1 MDEKESL
8 PDKPSED
15 VTQDSGDTAAATE
28 AAVEDN
34 AASGSGDAGAEAS
47 ADATDSSTD
56 VKTDSDITKS
66 ATDDGDG
73 ESELQNHVDNDAAT
87 EDSSS
92 VKSDIGDSKTV
103 TDTTDADSQDT
114 KDEDLADKV
123 IEESQDSELTADVDE
138 KVKDELPQES
148 TSQDEPSQE
157 STSQD
162 NSETNSQVNPEP
174 TETSQESIE
183 AATEDITIKQDEEAE
198 KNESSVVEGSCET
211 EAVEKEEKCEETKE
225 DVLDNDDK
233 KDNDEVGK
241 PEFETA
247 PNVTLDESQE
257 DHTQALDPFDALLKD
272 TTDSSQAN
280 ETREKSDIAV
290 TVNIDDDDDDHN
302 ADDHHGD
309 VHEDDEDHHTDH
321 PDEGGVSE
329 LADEPGAD
337 EEVCLLPDIERE
349 ISDADKAEAEKALAE
364 KRKQAE
370 EAAAEAAAIA
380 AVPKEETVVDAE
392 GSRDDHLN
400 SEAVEEHAEADA
412 ANDEASHE
420 NGGEKENENEHDESA
435 EIDDSE
441 IPHIIQEI
449 SPFDSTCT
457 QCKTEQACTY
467 RYTTKDNETAYL
479 CSEACVKDFQS
490 EHAGQYSITHK
501 KYLIQEIASKLLTC
515 SECEEKKMCYFY
527 YNYDGEDTNYCSM
540 ACLNSMMADE
550 ADKYVFKRR
559 RIVAEEIE
567 PKEAECYVCKVHKSC
582 IFSLNRYGEHLLVCE
597 NACIKTLNGKED
609 GRYMIRKKRILR
621 RQPTQPQNPP
631 LLKLKVISNATDKY
645 LDEAYKIQAK
655 TPAMVQAAREERER
669 TFIRKCNQCQIIL
682 NIDEKLLTWETMDFC
697 GELCL
702 GRYQNKIGARCANCK
717 NNVQHTSLGKYCVR
731 FGFDIRQFCNWSCLE
746 EFKKGLKICCYC
758 QRDISVGHQGFLA
771 PVGDKGQFKDFCSQ
785 ACMEKFDLMSKNPIP
800 QPVWA
805 KCAVCSLEKATSI
818 EVEVSEE
825 LSQRLCSDPCFAA
838 FKFVNNIFPDQCR
851 WCKKYFERKQSKCF
865 TIYESSNTHCFCSKS
880 CMNVYISNSRHIVPC
895 NWCKVKK
902 YNFDM
907 IRRVQTNGQAIM
919 MCSLNCL
926 NLYQVSMNAVSPRRT
941 QCDMCKIT
949 SQVQYHLTMS
959 DASLRNFCSY
969 KCVETF
975 QGRFSNPVPPD
986 PLDEAI
992 DQEEAVPSGTPRRT
1006 YSAANKSLQ
1015 GQRMAGDMPVISNVQ
1030 SLAAQQP
1037 VPEPEPPVSP
1047 EIPLPPKSPSP
1058 SPPPT
1063 PPSAKSPTPPP
1074 TPPSTKIPIAIP
1086 PVPSTRAPTAIQQPP
1101 STRTPT
1107 AKQPPPSTSAPIAIR
1122 PSTKTFTAI
1131 PSPPSTKTFTAIPS
1145 PPSTKT
1151 LTAIPPS
1158 TKTFTAKPRRPSTKT
1173 LTTISS
1179 PPSTKTLTAILS
1191 PPSTKTLT
1199 AIRPSTKTFTA
1210 KLPRPSTKTLTA
1222 ISPPPSTK
1230 TLTAISPPPSTKTL
1244 TAISPP
1250 PSTKTLTA
1258 ISPPPSTKTLTAIPP
1273 PPSTKTLTAIP
1284 PPPSTKTLNKTPVQK
1299 PRSHKM
1305 QLVKLIPASKTKP
1318 TMVSKGVSC
1327 GPEMCTKEC
1336 QTDPS
1341 LERRVL
1347 IPVPVPIY
1355 VPVPCAMWSLP
1366 FPVPVPIPLPIPT
1379 PVFIPTTRNSAK
1391 GIMKEIDNILDNKPT
1406 NPFEEELLMM
1416 AEMVASGTKKEQSDS
1431 DSDVENEENFN
1442 PVTGID
1448 TNNALGE
1455 DLLQM
1460 AFKMATEYEEKPLD
1474 LESAMVT
1481 NTITPALRAPRKRAS
1496 ALPGAAHPAHTSKKR
1511 RADPPP
1517 APLPAPLP
1525 DPPREPAEKPDDNMC
1540 LKYTFGV
1547 NAWKQW
1553 VMTKNAEIEK
1563 SSIRRKPFKSEILQ
1577 LTADELNYS
1586 LCLFVKE
1593 VRKPN
1598 GSEYAPDTI
1607 YYLVLGIQQYLF
1619 ENGRID
1625 NIFTDPYYE
1634 KFTDCL
1640 DEIAKQFST
1649 LYGVTQYIVTRV
1661 EEEHLWESK
1670 QLGVHTPHVLLSTL
1684 MFFNTK
1690 YFHLMTVEDHLQ
1702 LSLAY
1707 ILRHRKLKREDG
1719 KGPGSNNDILR
1730 YYPPQFDFE
1739 PNTKKKKK
1747 KVYEQYPNEENPFRC
1762 PLKLFEFYIS
1772 KCPESVRTRNDVLY
1786 LQPERS
1792 CVPDSPVWYSTQP
1805 LSREALAKM
1814 LHRVKMVK
1822 EINIALLTS

>member
-15 VTQDSGDTAAATE
+15 ISQDSGDAVAAKEPAG
-28 AAVEDN
+28 EDN
-34 AASGSGDAGAEAS
+34 AASESGDTGAEIA
-47 ADATDSSTD
+47 ADATDSSSD
-56 VKTDSDITKS
+56 VKTDSDVTKS
-66 ATDDGDG
+66 ATDPGDGDG
-73 ESELQNHVDNDAAT
+73 DSELQNHVDNDAAT

-92 VKSDIGDSKTV
+92 VKSDVGDSKTV

-114 KDEDLADKV
+114 KDEADLADKV
-123 IEESQDSELTADVDE
+123 IEESQDSELNSDIVE

-162 NSETNSQVNPEP
+162 TSETNSQVNPEP
-174 TETSQESIE
+174 TEASQESTE
-183 AATEDITIKQDEEAE
+183 AATEDIPIKTDEEAE
-198 KNESSVVEGSCET
+198 KNDSSVSVEESSERET
-211 EAVEKEEKCEETKE
+211 VEKEEKCEETK
-225 DVLDNDDK
+225 DDILDNDDK
-233 KDNDEVGK
+233 KDNEEVGK

-247 PNVTLDESQE
+247 PNVTVEETQE

-272 TTDSSQAN
+272 TTDSSQVT

-290 TVNIDDDDDDHN
+290 TVNIDDEDDDHN

-321 PDEGGVSE
+321 PDDGGVSE
-329 LADEPGAD
+329 LVDEPGAD

-349 ISDADKAEAEKALAE
+349 ISEADKAEAEKALAE

-370 EAAAEAAAIA
+370 EAAAEAAALA
-380 AVPKEETVVDAE
+380 AIPKKETEVDAE
-392 GSRDDHLN
+392 GNRDEHLN

-412 ANDEASHE
+412 ANDEVSQE
-420 NGGEKENENEHDESA
+420 NGGEKDNENEHDESV
-435 EIDDSE
+435 EIDDNE

-457 QCKTEQACTY
+457 QCKTEQSCTY
-467 RYTTKDNETAYL
+467 RYSTKENETNYL

-501 KYLIQEIASKLLTC
+501 KYLIEEIVPKLLTC
-515 SECEEKKMCYFY
+515 SECEEKKTCYFY

-540 ACLNSMMADE
+540 TCLNSMMADE

-559 RIVAEEIE
+559 RIVAEEIA

-582 IFSLNRYGEHLLVCE
+582 SYSLYRYGENLLVCE
-597 NACIKTLNGKED
+597 NACIKTLNGKES
-609 GRYMIRKKRILR
+609 GRYMIKKKRTPR
-621 RQPTQPQNPP
+621 KQPAQPQNPP

-669 TFIRKCNQCQIIL
+669 TFIRKCNQCQIVL

-785 ACMEKFDLMSKNPIP
+785 ACMEKFDLMSKYPMP

-805 KCAVCSLEKATSI
+805 KCAVCSLEKPTSI

-851 WCKKYFERKQSKCF
+851 WCKKYFERRQSKCF
-865 TIYESSNTHCFCSKS
+865 TIYEGSNSHCFCSKS

-907 IRRVQTNGQAIM
+907 IRRVQPNGQAIM

-926 NLYQVSMNAVSPRRT
+926 NLYQVSVNAVSSRRT
-941 QCDMCKIT
+941 KCDMCKRT
-949 SQVQYHLTMS
+949 SLAQYHLTMS
-959 DASLRNFCSY
+959 DATVRNFCSY
-969 KCVETF
+969 QCVMTF
-975 QGRFSNPVPPD
+975 QGQYSKHAPPLI
-986 PLDEAI
+986 PGEAI
-992 DQEEAVPSGTPRRT
+992 DQQKAVPTGAPRRT
-1006 YSAANKSLQ
+1006 YPSAKAVKSQ
-1015 GQRMAGDMPVISNVQ
+1015 QRAGGMPVISNVQ
-1030 SLAAQQP
+1030 SLATPPPLAPTTTRQKSKRLQQP
-1037 VPEPEPPVSP
+1037 PPEPEPPAAP
-1047 EIPLPPKSPSP
+1047 KTPPPPPK
-1058 SPPPT
+1058 PPT
-1063 PPSAKSPTPPP
+1063 PP
-1074 TPPSTKIPIAIP
+1074 
-1086 PVPSTRAPTAIQQPP
+1086 
-1101 STRTPT
+1101 
-1107 AKQPPPSTSAPIAIR
+1107 
-1122 PSTKTFTAI
+1122 
-1131 PSPPSTKTFTAIPS
+1131 
-1145 PPSTKT
+1145 
-1151 LTAIPPS
+1151 
-1158 TKTFTAKPRRPSTKT
+1158 
-1173 LTTISS
+1173 
-1179 PPSTKTLTAILS
+1179 
-1191 PPSTKTLT
+1191 
-1199 AIRPSTKTFTA
+1199 
-1210 KLPRPSTKTLTA
+1210 
-1222 ISPPPSTK
+1222 
-1230 TLTAISPPPSTKTL
+1230 
-1244 TAISPP
+1244 
-1250 PSTKTLTA
+1250 
-1258 ISPPPSTKTLTAIPP
+1258 PP
-1273 PPSTKTLTAIP
+1273 PPPKIYNHVIVKTLP
-1284 PPPSTKTLNKTPVQK
+1284 PREIANKATMSK
-1299 PRSHKM
+1299 PM
-1305 QLVKLIPASKTKP
+1305 
-1318 TMVSKGVSC
+1318 MVSKGVSC
-1327 GPEMCTKEC
+1327 RPHPCTKEC

-1391 GIMKEIDNILDNKPT
+1391 GIMKEINKIHDKMPT
-1406 NPFEEELLMM
+1406 DPFEAELLMM
-1416 AEMVASGTKKEQSDS
+1416 AEMVAGDKKKDQSDS
-1431 DSDVENEENFN
+1431 ETDEENEETFS
-1442 PVTGID
+1442 PVAGMD
-1448 TNNALGE
+1448 GNNAFGE
-1455 DLLQM
+1455 DMLQM
-1460 AFKMATEYEEKPLD
+1460 ALKMATEYEDQPVD
-1474 LESAMVT
+1474 LESAMT
-1481 NTITPALRAPRKRAS
+1481 ANTITPSSHPGMPGLEGESMHHHHMMVLEQQRAVAALRASAAPRKRAP
-1496 ALPGAAHPAHTSKKR
+1496 APPAAARPARASKRR
-1511 RADPPP
+1511 RADPP
-1517 APLPAPLP
+1517 PAPLP
-1525 DPPREPAEKPDDNMC
+1525 DPPREPAEKPDANMC

-1640 DEIAKQFST
+1640 DEVARKFSV
-1649 LYGVTQYIVTRV
+1649 LYNDSQYIVTRV

-1670 QLGVHTPHVLLSTL
+1670 QLGAHSPHVLLSTL

-1690 YFHLMTVEDHLQ
+1690 HFNLVTVEEHMQ
-1702 LSLAY
+1702 LSFSH
-1707 ILRHRKLKREDG
+1707 IMKHWKRNPNQPG
-1719 KGPGSNNDILR
+1719 QAKIPGSRNVLLR
-1730 YYPPQFDFE
+1730 FYPPQSALE
-1739 PNTKKKKK
+1739 ANSRKK
-1747 KVYEQYPNEENPFRC
+1747 KVYEQQENEENPLRC
-1762 PLKLFEFYIS
+1762 PVKLYEFYIS
-1772 KCPESVRTRNDVLY
+1772 KCPESVRTRNDVFY

-1792 CVPDSPVWYSTQP
+1792 CVPDSPVWYSTQA
-1805 LSREALAKM
+1805 LSRQALAKM

>member
-1 MDEKESL
+1 MDEKVSL

-15 VTQDSGDTAAATE
+15 VTQASGDTAAAKE
-28 AAVEDN
+28 AAAGDN
-34 AASGSGDAGAEAS
+34 EASESGDAGAEAIG
-47 ADATDSSTD
+47 DATDSSSD
-56 VKTDSDITKS
+56 VKTDSDVTKS
-66 ATDDGDG
+66 ATDPGDGDG

-87 EDSSS
+87 ENSSS
-92 VKSDIGDSKTV
+92 VKSDIGDSNIV

-114 KDEDLADKV
+114 KDEVDLADKV
-123 IEESQDSELTADVDE
+123 LEESQDSELNADIVG

-162 NSETNSQVNPEP
+162 NSETNSQVNLEP
-174 TETSQESIE
+174 TETSQESTE
-183 AATEDITIKQDEEAE
+183 AATEDIPIKPDEEAE
-198 KNESSVVEGSCET
+198 KNESSISVEESSER

-247 PNVTLDESQE
+247 PNVTVDESQE

-272 TTDSSQAN
+272 TSDSSQAN
-280 ETREKSDIAV
+280 ETKEKSDIAV

-349 ISDADKAEAEKALAE
+349 ISEADKAEAEKALAE

-380 AVPKEETVVDAE
+380 AVPKKETEVDAE

-400 SEAVEEHAEADA
+400 SEAVEEHAEADV
-412 ANDEASHE
+412 ANDEASQE
-420 NGGEKENENEHDESA
+420 NGGEKENENEHDESV
-435 EIDDSE
+435 EIDDSETE

-457 QCKTEQACTY
+457 QCKAEQPCTY
-467 RYTTKDNETAYL
+467 RYTTKENETAYL
-479 CSEACVKDFQS
+479 CSEACVKDFQT

-501 KYLIQEIASKLLTC
+501 KYLIEEIAPKILTC
-515 SECEEKKMCYFY
+515 SECEEKKTCYFY

-540 ACLNSMMADE
+540 TCLNSMMADE

-559 RIVAEEIE
+559 RIVAEEIA
-567 PKEAECYVCKVHKSC
+567 PKDAECYVCNVHKSC
-582 IFSLNRYGEHLLVCE
+582 SYSLNRYGENLLVCE
-597 NACIKTLNGKED
+597 NACIKTLNGKEN
-609 GRYMIRKKRILR
+609 GRYMIKKKRTPR
-621 RQPTQPQNPP
+621 KQPSTQPQNPP

-669 TFIRKCNQCQIIL
+669 SFIRKCNQCQIIL

-865 TIYESSNTHCFCSKS
+865 TIYEGVNAHCFCSKS

-919 MCSLNCL
+919 VCSLNCL
-926 NLYQVSMNAVSPRRT
+926 NLYQVSVNAVSSRRT
-941 QCDMCKIT
+941 KCDMCKRT
-949 SQVQYHLTMS
+949 SLAQYHLTMS
-959 DASLRNFCSY
+959 DATVRNFCSY
-969 KCVETF
+969 QCVMTF
-975 QGRFSNPVPPD
+975 QGQYSKHAPPLI
-986 PLDEAI
+986 PGEAI
-992 DQEEAVPSGTPRRT
+992 DQQKAVPTGAPRRT
-1006 YSAANKSLQ
+1006 YPAANKAVK
-1015 GQRMAGDMPVISNVQ
+1015 GQQRAGGMPVISNVQ
-1030 SLAAQQP
+1030 SLAAPPPLMPSMTRQKSKRLQQP
-1037 VPEPEPPVSP
+1037 IPEPEPPAAP
-1047 EIPLPPKSPSP
+1047 ITPPPPPK
-1058 SPPPT
+1058 PPT
-1063 PPSAKSPTPPP
+1063 PP
-1074 TPPSTKIPIAIP
+1074 
-1086 PVPSTRAPTAIQQPP
+1086 
-1101 STRTPT
+1101 
-1107 AKQPPPSTSAPIAIR
+1107 
-1122 PSTKTFTAI
+1122 
-1131 PSPPSTKTFTAIPS
+1131 
-1145 PPSTKT
+1145 
-1151 LTAIPPS
+1151 
-1158 TKTFTAKPRRPSTKT
+1158 
-1173 LTTISS
+1173 
-1179 PPSTKTLTAILS
+1179 
-1191 PPSTKTLT
+1191 
-1199 AIRPSTKTFTA
+1199 
-1210 KLPRPSTKTLTA
+1210 
-1222 ISPPPSTK
+1222 
-1230 TLTAISPPPSTKTL
+1230 
-1244 TAISPP
+1244 
-1250 PSTKTLTA
+1250 
-1258 ISPPPSTKTLTAIPP
+1258 PP
-1273 PPSTKTLTAIP
+1273 PPPKIYNHVIVKTLP
-1284 PPPSTKTLNKTPVQK
+1284 PREIANKAT
-1299 PRSHKM
+1299 M
-1305 QLVKLIPASKTKP
+1305 TKP
-1318 TMVSKGVSC
+1318 MMVSKGVSC
-1327 GPEMCTKEC
+1327 RPHPCTKEC

-1366 FPVPVPIPLPIPT
+1366 FPVPVPIPIPIPT

-1391 GIMKEIDNILDNKPT
+1391 GIMKEINKIHDKMPT
-1406 NPFEEELLMM
+1406 DPFEAELLMM
-1416 AEMVASGTKKEQSDS
+1416 AEMVAGDKKKDQSDS
-1431 DSDVENEENFN
+1431 DTDDENEETFS
-1442 PVTGID
+1442 PVAGMD
-1448 TNNALGE
+1448 GNNAFGE
-1455 DLLQM
+1455 DMLQM
-1460 AFKMATEYEEKPLD
+1460 ALKMATEYEDQPVD
-1474 LESAMVT
+1474 LESAMT
-1481 NTITPALRAPRKRAS
+1481 ANTITPSSHPGMPGLEGESMHHHHMMVLEQQRAVAALRASAAPRKRA
-1496 ALPGAAHPAHTSKKR
+1496 PA
-1511 RADPPP
+1511 PPP
-1517 APLPAPLP
+1517 AARPARTSKRRRAEPPPAPLP
-1525 DPPREPAEKPDDNMC
+1525 DPPREPAEKPDANMC

-1640 DEIAKQFST
+1640 DEVARKFSV
-1649 LYGVTQYIVTRV
+1649 LYNDSQYIVTRV

-1670 QLGVHTPHVLLSTL
+1670 QLGAHSPHVLLSTL

-1690 YFHLMTVEDHLQ
+1690 HFNLVTVEEHMQ
-1702 LSLAY
+1702 LSFSH
-1707 ILRHRKLKREDG
+1707 IMKHWKRNPNQPG
-1719 KGPGSNNDILR
+1719 QAKIPGSRNVLLR
-1730 YYPPQFDFE
+1730 FYPPQSALE
-1739 PNTKKKKK
+1739 ANSRKK
-1747 KVYEQYPNEENPFRC
+1747 KVYEQQENEENPLRC
-1762 PLKLFEFYIS
+1762 PVKLYEFYIS
-1772 KCPESVRTRNDVLY
+1772 KCPESVRTRNDVFY

-1792 CVPDSPVWYSTQP
+1792 CVPDSPVWYSTQA
-1805 LSREALAKM
+1805 LSRQALAKM